1 MAKNNDYEY
10 NQVLVALS
18 VTWIILIV
26 AILAICLVVS
36 RGISDKAAECASL
49 GGVYSNESDACYY
62 FGAKKTVDEIKSDV
76 GL

>member
-1 MAKNNDYEY
+1 MAKNNDREY

-18 VTWIILIV
+18 ATWIILII
-26 AILAICLVVS
+26 AMLAICLVVS

-62 FGAKKTVDEIKSDV
+62 AGEKTTASDIMEKV